1 MKSLLAFLLIVP
13 MFAAYTAPKT
23 QTRVQTFVVRGPTVI
38 AFFVPENPNHAD
50 EDEALDD
57 FQWYAMQSSKRMKAA
72 GIEFHVVSARSFRV
86 SVLGKTQVFTAKE
99 SVGYYLV
106 APGKKARVEYGVIT
120 DDDLMEVARS
130 TFGTVRK

>member
-1 MKSLLAFLLIVP
+1 MKSLLASLLIVP

-38 AFFVPENPNHAD
+38 AFFVPDDPNHANV
-50 EDEALDD
+50 DEALDD
-57 FQWYAMQSSKRMKAA
+57 FQWYAMQSYKRMRSA
-72 GIEFHVVSARSFRV
+72 GIEFHVVSAPSFRV

-106 APGKKARVEYGVIT
+106 APGKRARAEYGVMT
-120 DDDLMEVARS
+120 DEDLMNVARS
-130 TFGTVRK
+130 TFGIVRK